1 MRESYSFAIESERDN
16 IKKLI
21 SLSEISLNQ

>member
-1 MRESYSFAIESERDN
+1 MRESYCFAIESERDN